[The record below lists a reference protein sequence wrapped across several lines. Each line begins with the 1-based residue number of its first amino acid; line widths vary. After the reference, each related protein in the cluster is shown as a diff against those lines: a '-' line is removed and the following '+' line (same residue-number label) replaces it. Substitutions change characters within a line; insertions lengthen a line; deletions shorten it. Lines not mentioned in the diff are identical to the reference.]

1 MPSTHTHTHKHTHIR
16 TQVMSSR
23 ELSLVSRHV
32 LNNGKAL
39 VIAANKMDA
48 LEGEEEQQLYLKTLR
63 ACMVCMLL
71 LLIGHCL
78 YAFL

>member
-1 MPSTHTHTHKHTHIR
+1 
-16 TQVMSSR
+16 
-23 ELSLVSRHV
+23 V

-78 YAFL
+78 DAFL